1 MYIQLLN
8 GIVYGSLLFIV
19 SSGLVLVYGLRR
31 VVNFAHGALYALGAY
46 VGFFLVPHLGFF
58 GALVGGFIALFI
70 IGTLLDLFLFR
81 AVQDRDALVS
91 LIATFGLLLVIED
104 VVTGV
109 WGRATLSIDPPDALA
124 GTVSVFGSDFPIYR
138 LVILGFGICVGGVLA
153 IWLRATSTG
162 LYVRAASVSPQTTAM
177 LGVNTDRL
185 SAIVVGFGTGLAGM
199 SGVLAAPLLSLS
211 PTMGSSVLVDS
222 FVVTVLG
229 GLGSFVG
236 AFVAAMAIG
245 EVQVVGSIY
254 VPQLSSILPF
264 LLMAAVLIW
273 RPAGLFGKQ

>member
-1 MYIQLLN
+1 M
-8 GIVYGSLLFIV
+8 
-19 SSGLVLVYGLRR
+19 
-31 VVNFAHGALYALGAY
+31 
-46 VGFFLVPHLGFF
+46 
-58 GALVGGFIALFI
+58 
-70 IGTLLDLFLFR
+70 
-81 AVQDRDALVS
+81 
-91 LIATFGLLLVIED
+91 
-104 VVTGV
+104 
-109 WGRATLSIDPPDALA
+109 
-124 GTVSVFGSDFPIYR
+124 
-138 LVILGFGICVGGVLA
+138 
-153 IWLRATSTG
+153 
-162 LYVRAASVSPQTTAM
+162 
-177 LGVNTDRL
+177 
-185 SAIVVGFGTGLAGM
+185 VGFGTGLAGM